1 MEALHVHAADPEK
14 RAVGRLLRF
23 ALIGSVVLAVILLL
37 LLAVASANT
46 QLFESQYPMLLWL
59 TVGLAVGLF
68 LLVLELLRRLVLRYR
83 RGLFGT
89 RLMARMALSF
99 TLMTVIPVALIYL
112 VSVQFIGRSVES
124 WFAVPVER
132 ALESGLNLGRTAL
145 DSLLTDLTQK
155 ARGMASELAD
165 TQEYDWPSALNRLRD
180 QVGVQDALIAS
191 GTGRII
197 TTSGSRYGRLVP
209 DLPSSSAL
217 RQARITRQ
225 YAAVEPAEG
234 EANAL
239 KLRVIVAISAASQ
252 RSDDNRYLQL
262 TQAVPSAMT
271 DNAEAVERGR
281 RDFQQ
286 LSLSRTGLKRIFSI
300 TLTLIFLLTVFSAVA
315 ASFLLSGW
323 LTGPLSMLAAGT
335 RAVAE
340 GDYRPVKDYSGR
352 DELGLLTQSFNVM
365 TRQLEDARMQVE
377 RNQRELERVNARLES
392 VLANLTAGVLVL
404 DSDFRLTLANAGAE
418 RILGLSLIEHLDK
431 AIADV
436 PRLAAVAAQI
446 RTAFNEQAAAGAAS
460 WQRQFVL
467 PRLAPAGEPLAEAAG
482 ESAGATGATGATGAA
497 SAASSAASAFRA
509 FDAFGAGGVPRA
521 PGSGA
526 AQTILARGWIQ
537 PARRGGYLIVLGAI
551 TEVISAQ
558 RAVAWAE
565 VARRL
570 AHEIKNPLTPIQLA
584 AERMQRKLADKLPA
598 PDAELL
604 AKNSQTIVNQVSA
617 LKLMVDEFR
626 DYARLPAAQLA
637 PLDLNALADD
647 VLRLYSAAGGRFA
660 IRARLEPG
668 LPPVM
673 GDRTQLRQL
682 IHNLV
687 KNAVEATERVEH
699 PEIEV
704 LTEALALPDGAGAVR
719 VMVRDNGGG
728 FAPAV
733 LARAFE
739 PYVTNKPRGTGLGL
753 AIVKKIVDEHGAR
766 IDVSNWGDASGRPV
780 GAQISVLF
788 TKLAKSEENR
798 RLVATDS

>member
-1 MEALHVHAADPEK
+1 MEDLQLYAVDAEK

-23 ALIGSVVLAVILLL
+23 ALIGSVALALILLL
-37 LLAVASANT
+37 LLAGASANT
-46 QLFESQYPMLLWL
+46 QLLESQYPLLLWL
-59 TVGLAVGLF
+59 TVAMAVALF
-68 LLVLELLRRLVLRYR
+68 LLVLELLRRLLTRYR

-112 VSVQFIGRSVES
+112 VSVQFVGRSIES

-145 DSLLTDLTQK
+145 DSLLNDLTQK
-155 ARGMASELAD
+155 ARGVAGELAD
-165 TQEYDWPSALNRLRD
+165 APEADWPTTLNRSRN
-180 QVGVQDALIAS
+180 QVGVEEAMIAS

-197 TTSGSRYGRLVP
+197 TPSGSRFGMLVP
-209 DLPSSSAL
+209 DLPSSGAL

-225 YAAVEPAEG
+225 YAAVEPAQG
-234 EANAL
+234 EATGL
-239 KLRVIVAISAASQ
+239 KLRVIVAIGSATRLA
-252 RSDDNRYLQL
+252 DDSRFLQL
-262 TQAVPSAMT
+262 VQAVPSAMT
-271 DNAEAVERGR
+271 DNAEAVEQGR
-281 RDFQQ
+281 RDFQE
-286 LSLSRTGLKRIFSI
+286 LSLSRTGLKRIFSV

-352 DELGLLTQSFNVM
+352 DELGLLTQSFNMM

-404 DSDFRLTLANAGAE
+404 DSDFRLTLANAGGE

-431 AIADV
+431 PIAEV
-436 PRLAAVAAQI
+436 PRLAGVAEQI
-446 RTAFNEQAAAGAAS
+446 RAAFNEQAAAGVAS

-467 PRLAPAGEPLAEAAG
+467 PRMALDPAQPGGEVSGFGPDAG
-482 ESAGATGATGATGAA
+482 S
-497 SAASSAASAFRA
+497 
-509 FDAFGAGGVPRA
+509 V
-521 PGSGA
+521 
-526 AQTILARGWIQ
+526 QTILARGSIL
-537 PARRGGYLIVLGAI
+537 PERRVGYVIVFDDI

-570 AHEIKNPLTPIQLA
+570 AHEIMNPLTPIQLA
-584 AERMQRKLADKLPA
+584 AERMQRKLADKLPTA
-598 PDAELL
+598 DAELL
-604 AKNSQTIVNQVSA
+604 AKNSQTIVNQVAA

-647 VLRLYSAAGGRFA
+647 VLRLYTAAGGRVA
-660 IRARLEPG
+660 LHARLATD
-668 LPPVM
+668 LPVVM
-673 GDRTQLRQL
+673 GDRTQLRQM
-682 IHNLV
+682 IHNLI
-687 KNAVEATERVEH
+687 KNAVEATDRVER
-699 PEIEV
+699 PEIELV
-704 LTEALALPDGAGAVR
+704 TEAPALPDGARAIR
-719 VMVRDNGGG
+719 LLVRDNGGG
-728 FAPAV
+728 FAPAM
-733 LARAFE
+733 LARVFE

-766 IDVSNWGDASGRPV
+766 IDVSNCSDPSGKAI

-798 RLVATDS
+798 RLTATDS